1 MIFSTILPFAAAAFS
16 PACWNRR
23 NCSRMSLWSVFNS
36 TMASVDISFR
46 PSLCLNRVG
55 GFRGSGPGI
64 SVTRIPHRQSAY
76 P

>member
-46 PSLCLNRVG
+46 PSLV
-55 GFRGSGPGI
+55 
-64 SVTRIPHRQSAY
+64 
-76 P
+76 